1 MNRAV
6 ASLVLVTAGLLLGI
20 RPLQDGAG
28 VALAT
33 VEAASVSEV
42 DPYLAVLAMGATA
55 TDQDGVAAMKRGL
68 TALRSGN
75 AGTARAAFIEA
86 ARLLPS
92 LEDWAL
98 LYAAS
103 AAASQGLL
111 EEADAHLGR
120 IDPSLAQERGWQYRV
135 TAMRRSGRTEA
146 ALGVALEAAQRLGTP
161 ERRAAAILEAA
172 RIQLALRDTAAA
184 FATMHRA
191 IREAPTSTVATE
203 AARTILTLP
212 RLGAD
217 DHLAIGRLYARHGNT
232 TRALAGLDRYLAS
245 GRGDGGARAAI
256 RVEAARVLFD
266 ARKYVEAQQRLL
278 AVTKEQLP
286 DSIAAEARLLLGRT
300 LYRLDR
306 TTAARAALL
315 ECTEKYPA
323 QRAAG
328 EALYILADLDHDSG
342 KLGPARDLYARAAAN
357 RPADDPAGD
366 AAMRLGGLLL
376 SAGDAAGA
384 SRVFDSYY
392 QAHAEGNRRLQATFW
407 AGRARLATG
416 DTTSALPLLR
426 EAHSIDPVSWYGL
439 RAADLLGLG
448 HWTEALAPAPATGQ
462 AGAREAD
469 GALRRLDILT
479 QLGLGEAFDFE
490 LARQR
495 SHLAGRD
502 GALYAVAEGLH
513 ERGRVLTAVLLGREM
528 RRIEGAWN
536 ARILRI
542 VYPFPYREEI
552 FAQAKRRGL
561 DPFLVAGLIRQESLF
576 NPIAK
581 SSAGAVGLMQVRPP
595 TGRALARRDGVSGF
609 NAKHLNRP
617 ELNLRLG
624 TLFFADLLD
633 RYSGRVGFVLAAYN
647 AGPSRLARWREL
659 PEASDPDLFA
669 ERIPFRETRDYVKV
683 VQQNARIYQ
692 GLYGE

>member
-20 RPLQDGAG
+20 RPIPDRAG

-33 VEAASVSEV
+33 VAAAPVPEI
-42 DPYLAVLAMGATA
+42 DPYLRLLSTGTTG
-55 TDQDGVAAMKRGL
+55 TDQDGVAAMTRGL
-68 TALRSGN
+68 AALRSGN
-75 AGTARAAFIEA
+75 AGVARAAFIEA

-111 EEADAHLGR
+111 EDVEAHLGR
-120 IDPSLAQERGWQYRV
+120 IDPWLAQERGWQHRV
-135 TAMRRSGRTEA
+135 TAMRRSGRTEE
-146 ALGVALEAAQRLGTP
+146 ALRVTLATAERLGTP
-161 ERRAAAILEAA
+161 ERRAAALLEAA

-184 FATMHRA
+184 AGTMQRA
-191 IREAPTSTVATE
+191 INEAPTATVATE
-203 AARTILTLP
+203 AARTLLTLP
-212 RLGAD
+212 RLSAD

-232 TRALAGLDRYLAS
+232 TRALAGLDKYLTS
-245 GRGDGGARAAI
+245 GRGDAGTRGAI
-256 RVEAARVLFD
+256 RVEAARILFD
-266 ARKYVEAQQRLL
+266 ARLYTEAERRL
-278 AVTKEQLP
+278 VTVTREQLP
-286 DSIAAEARLLLGRT
+286 DSIAAEAKLLLGRT

-306 TTAARAALL
+306 TTAARAALQ
-315 ECTEKYPA
+315 ECA
-323 QRAAG
+323 DRHSLQRAAG

-342 KLGPARDLYARAAAN
+342 KLGPARDMYARAAAN

-392 QAHAEGNRRLQATFW
+392 QAHPEGNRRVQAAFW
-407 AGRARLATG
+407 AGRARLASG
-416 DTTSALPLLR
+416 DTATALPLLR

-439 RAADLLGLG
+439 RAADLLGMG
-448 HWTEALAPAPATGQ
+448 HWTSLLTPAPATGQ
-462 AGAREAD
+462 DGAREAD
-469 GALRRLDILT
+469 GALRRLDILL
-479 QLGLGEAFDFE
+479 QLGLKEAFDFE

-495 SHLAGRD
+495 AQLSGRD

-513 ERGRVLTAVLLGREM
+513 DRGHLLTAVLLGREM
-528 RRIEGAWN
+528 RRMEGGWN
-536 ARILRI
+536 ERILRI
-542 VYPFPYREEI
+542 VYPFPYRDEI
-552 FAQAKRRGL
+552 VTQAKRRGL

-595 TGRALARRDGVSGF
+595 TGRALARREGVRF
-609 NAKHLNRP
+609 ADTYLNRP
-617 ELNLRLG
+617 ELNIRLG
-624 TLFFADLLD
+624 TLFFADLLS

-659 PEASDPDLFA
+659 PEAADPDLFA
-669 ERIPFRETRDYVKV
+669 ERIPYRETRDYVKV

-692 GLYGE
+692 GLYSE